1 MPYTK
6 RLSNQSGQ
14 AAAFFTLSLF
24 PIVAAVGFTLDL
36 QTQME
41 REVKAQAVLDAAV
54 LAAARVRQAGATDSE
69 IEAALA
75 NFVTPQID
83 GLPGFDCN
91 APDVTLPSDELTIE
105 ATLSCTQDTAMMSI
119 LGRET
124 VDVTV
129 AATSN
134 YAINALDVAF
144 MIDVSGSM
152 KSGNRLVDLK
162 AAMTSALDILL
173 PSTAPPEVVANTRV
187 AMASYGSM
195 LNAGPFFEQVTG
207 LPPTRTYS
215 DTVLS
220 EITDSEIDPGQRY
233 SEMKI
238 YLYNADTSDRI
249 AEIGNAAMIKVDP
262 ADLTNVTVVVD
273 PKPSYYRYDEIESFE
288 FSLTGTETAYKAE
301 SVEPYTLYGD
311 SGMGSL
317 DGEAWQTGKYELRIT
332 AFDENGLAGNEVFE
346 KTIEFELF
354 VEGDMR
360 STDKTFTLT
369 STCVWERD
377 GPEKF
382 TDAPPGPGNYLAAHS
397 AWYKQFDPSS
407 PNGYWAVGFNEY
419 GEQEHTGSRCRTP
432 EPIELTNQRSALDTY
447 VSTLSAEGATAGH
460 LGVAWTWYLISDR
473 WSGIFDGSAAPAS
486 FTDGEVQK
494 AVILMTDGDFN
505 TIGHRNQGDSAT
517 QARALCQGMKD
528 KNIRIFAV
536 AFKAPPAGQSVLSDC
551 ASNSG
556 TYFNATNKDELQD
569 AYKRIAMAL
578 SDLRIAE

>member
-14 AAAFFTLSLF
+14 AAAFFAISLF
-24 PIVAAVGFTLDL
+24 PIVAAIGFTLDL

-54 LAAARVRQAGATDSE
+54 LAAARVRQTGASNNE
-69 IEAALA
+69 IKVALA

-83 GLPGFDCN
+83 HLPGFDCD
-91 APDVTLPSDELTIE
+91 PPVVTLPSDDLSIE
-105 ATLSCTQDTAMMSI
+105 ARISCTQDTAMMSI

-129 AATSN
+129 DSTSS
-134 YAINALDVAF
+134 YAVNALDVAF
-144 MIDVSGSM
+144 MIDISGSM
-152 KSGNRLVDLK
+152 KTANRLVDLK
-162 AAMTSALDILL
+162 TAMTGALDILL
-173 PSTAPPEVVANTRV
+173 PSTAPPEVVAKTRV

-195 LNAGPFFEQVTG
+195 LNAGPYFEKVTG

-215 DTVLS
+215 DTILS
-220 EITDSEIDPGQRY
+220 EISDSEIDPGQRH

-273 PKPSYYRYDEIESFE
+273 PKPSYYRYDDIESFE
-288 FSLTGTETAYKAE
+288 FSLTGTKTAYKAE

-317 DGEAWQTGKYELRIT
+317 DGEAWQTGKYELSIR
-332 AFDENGLAGNEVFE
+332 AFDENGLAGREVFE

-354 VEGDMR
+354 VEGELR

-377 GPEKF
+377 GTEKF
-382 TDAPPGPGNYLAAHS
+382 TDASPGPGKYLAAHS
-397 AWYKQFDPSS
+397 AWYRQFDSSS
-407 PNGYWAVGFNEY
+407 PDGYWAVGFNEH
-419 GEQEHTGSRCRTP
+419 GEQDHTGSRCRTP
-432 EPIELTNQRSALDTY
+432 EPVELTNQRNALDRY
-447 VSTLSAEGATAGH
+447 VSTLTAEGSTAGH

-473 WSGIFDGSAAPAS
+473 WSAIFDGSAAPAS
-486 FTDGEVQK
+486 FTDGETQK

-536 AFKAPPAGQSVLSDC
+536 AFKAPPAGQSVLRDC
-551 ASNSG
+551 ASSSG
-556 TYFNATNKDELQD
+556 TYFNATNADDLQN
-569 AYKRIAMAL
+569 AYKQIAVAL